1 MIDRDPTLA
10 VAVHDSPWGACVS
23 VGSDR
28 RQHASSHRPMPAQLA
43 HAERWR
49 EEGLAYTEVEFE
61 WIRQFYVQ
69 GSKHR
74 QLHCWWHQPMAKLCE
89 LWERLHQLCLRRV
102 AALEAVSRAFPSW
115 NRSIVTEIYLSM
127 PHLFL

>member
-1 MIDRDPTLA
+1 
-10 VAVHDSPWGACVS
+10 
-23 VGSDR
+23 
-28 RQHASSHRPMPAQLA
+28 MPAQLA

-49 EEGLAYTEVEFE
+49 EEGLAFE

-74 QLHCWWHQPMAKLCE
+74 QLHRWWHQPMAKLCE
-89 LWERLHQLCLRRV
+89 LRERLHQLCLRRV
-102 AALEAVSRAFPSW
+102 AALEVVSRAFPSW

-127 PHLFL
+127 SHLFLSRNVEDGNARAGGGRRGR